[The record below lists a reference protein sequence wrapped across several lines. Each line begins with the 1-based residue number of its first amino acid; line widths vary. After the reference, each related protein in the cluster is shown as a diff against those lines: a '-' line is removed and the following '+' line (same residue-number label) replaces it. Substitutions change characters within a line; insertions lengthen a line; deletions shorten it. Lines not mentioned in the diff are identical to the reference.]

1 MSMKVVFKCLLI
13 YYPIILNLYME
24 DYMKKESITICA
36 NNQIEA
42 ERLREQ
48 FNQEDN
54 TNKYRLNI
62 IISGEEEPV
71 LSLSQF
77 LLAKMK

>member
-1 MSMKVVFKCLLI
+1 
-13 YYPIILNLYME
+13 
-24 DYMKKESITICA
+24 MKKESITICA

-42 ERLREQ
+42 DKIREQ
-48 FNQEDN
+48 FDQDGHA
-54 TNKYRLNI
+54 NKYRLNI

>member
-1 MSMKVVFKCLLI
+1 
-13 YYPIILNLYME
+13 
-24 DYMKKESITICA
+24 MKKESITICA